1 MRRRGAKVAGWTGK
15 IVQAEVD
22 GFGERYVRCGI
33 CGFGGSFAD
42 VARNRESCPGKSEET
57 DDRDNVQNFHSTPK
71 DNKG

>member
-1 MRRRGAKVAGWTGK
+1 
-15 IVQAEVD
+15 
-22 GFGERYVRCGI
+22 
-33 CGFGGSFAD
+33 